1 MGAATHRQ
9 RGRLATWH
17 GDGHIRSVHAPYLPY
32 ALATPS
38 FPFRHLAALAG
49 RAPIGGAR
57 EVALGCFMAARLA
70 AELGPNGLAL
80 SDEARAARAASAK
93 SWLGTLTLP
102 ASVRTPTAK
111 CIESSAKGSQTAVA
125 RDLVA
130 LSAACASYLDGASR
144 AELDA
149 LAAGLHEGGGVALPT
164 AASEA

>member
-1 MGAATHRQ
+1 MPR
-9 RGRLATWH
+9 
-17 GDGHIRSVHAPYLPY
+17 DEHIWNVLPPFLPY

-70 AELGPNGLAL
+70 AERGPSGLAL
-80 SDEARAARAASAK
+80 TDEARAARAASAK

-102 ASVRTPTAK
+102 ASVRAPIAK
-111 CIESSAKGSQTAVA
+111 CIESSAKGSPVTMA
-125 RDLVA
+125 RDVTA

-149 LAAGLHEGGGVALPT
+149 LAAGLTGAAPVVLPI

>member
-1 MGAATHRQ
+1 V
-9 RGRLATWH
+9 LA
-17 GDGHIRSVHAPYLPY
+17 PFLPY

-70 AELGPNGLAL
+70 AERGPSGLAL
-80 SDEARAARAASAK
+80 TDEARATRAASAK

-102 ASVRTPTAK
+102 ASVRAPIAK
-111 CIESSAKGSQTAVA
+111 CIESSTKGSLAAVA

-130 LSAACASYLDGASR
+130 LSAACSGYLDAASR
-144 AELDA
+144 SELNA
-149 LAAGLHEGGGVALPT
+149 LASGLNGGGIVALPT

>member
-1 MGAATHRQ
+1 V
-9 RGRLATWH
+9 L
-17 GDGHIRSVHAPYLPY
+17 SPFLPY

-70 AELGPNGLAL
+70 AERGPAGLAL
-80 SDEARAARAASAK
+80 SDEARASRATSAK

-102 ASVRTPTAK
+102 ASVRGPIAK
-111 CIESSAKGSQTAVA
+111 CIESSAKGSTAAVA
-125 RDLVA
+125 RDLVT

-149 LAAGLHEGGGVALPT
+149 LATGLNGAGGVALPT

>member
-1 MGAATHRQ
+1 V
-9 RGRLATWH
+9 LA
-17 GDGHIRSVHAPYLPY
+17 PFLPY

-70 AELGPNGLAL
+70 AELGPNAPSLT
-80 SDEARAARAASAK
+80 DEARAARATSAK
-93 SWLGTLTLP
+93 SWLGTLTVP
-102 ASVRTPTAK
+102 ATVRTPIAK
-111 CIESSAKGSQTAVA
+111 CIESSAKGSPTAVA

-149 LAAGLHEGGGVALPT
+149 LATGLTGEGGVALPT

>member
-1 MGAATHRQ
+1 V
-9 RGRLATWH
+9 L
-17 GDGHIRSVHAPYLPY
+17 SPFLPY

-70 AELGPNGLAL
+70 AERGPAGLAL
-80 SDEARAARAASAK
+80 SDEARASRAASAK

-102 ASVRTPTAK
+102 ASVRGPIAK
-111 CIESSAKGSQTAVA
+111 CIESSAKGSTAAVA

-130 LSAACASYLDGASR
+130 LSAACADYLDGASR

-149 LAAGLHEGGGVALPT
+149 LATGLNGAGGVALPA

>member
-1 MGAATHRQ
+1 MP
-9 RGRLATWH
+9 
-17 GDGHIRSVHAPYLPY
+17 GDEHIRNVLPPFLPY
-32 ALATPS
+32 ALAAPS

-70 AELGPNGLAL
+70 AERGPSGLAL
-80 SDEARAARAASAK
+80 TDEARAARSASAR

-102 ASVRTPTAK
+102 ASVRTPIAK
-111 CIESSAKGSQTAVA
+111 CIESSAKGSPATVA
-125 RDLVA
+125 RDITA

-149 LAAGLHEGGGVALPT
+149 LAAGLTSVAAVVLPII
-164 AASEA
+164 ASEA

>member
-1 MGAATHRQ
+1 VLSRF
-9 RGRLATWH
+9 
-17 GDGHIRSVHAPYLPY
+17 LPY

-70 AELGPNGLAL
+70 AERGASGPAL
-80 SDEARAARAASAK
+80 SDEARSERAASAK

-102 ASVRTPTAK
+102 ASVRAPIAR
-111 CIESSAKGSQTAVA
+111 CIESSAKGSPAVVA

-149 LAAGLHEGGGVALPT
+149 LAAGLTGDGILALPT
-164 AASEA
+164 ASSQA